1 MKRRLFNLAVFTLVL
16 VGLLA
21 AGPTLAHAAEAPW
34 EQSGEIE
41 WQLDNG
47 TLTIRPANGASSG
60 ELYDVP
66 WENRKSEITS
76 IVVKDEVIC
85 EFNSW
90 CTGCDNLET
99 ADIRGMR
106 SKYQYLNPF
115 DFRDCPKLK
124 NIITGEGF
132 IGYKPGD
139 SNSMDHSGFP
149 DGYWKN
155 TGNGELYP
163 SLQIPSGMATT
174 WEFFGTEAT
183 LNMWFNSGTA
193 KWGVFD
199 DCLKIKTQDGYD
211 KGEFDEFW
219 NENAEPW
226 NKYKSSISSIIV
238 EDSTAMTAVP
248 SDWFNGYP
256 NLVSAD
262 IRGAIAN
269 PNFSNCPKLK
279 TITTGKG
286 FEGYEFTSTAISGS
300 SYFPQG
306 FWKNAKNG
314 ELYNHQEIPTG
325 MEATWE
331 YYAKEPSA
339 DIWVNAGTAKWGCF
353 DGNLTVKPQNSQAA
367 GDFTLSH
374 YSYTPWRNIAEKIK
388 TAKFS
393 GHVIMGS
400 VDSLFNNCARL
411 VDVDLSGLD
420 LSKAT
425 DTSHMFN
432 GCKSLKNVDLSPLN
446 TSNITDARSMFVDC
460 TRLISID
467 LGNCDLRNLE
477 NSAWMFSGCES
488 LKNVKHGSLKLPK
501 LLDCSGMF
509 HNCKSFK
516 SIDLS
521 GLYAP
526 NITNMSGMFGEC
538 SSLRTINLSNFTTK
552 NVVDMSYLFQG
563 CDSLESLDLSSFDTR
578 EVVDMKYML
587 PTWGKLKKLT
597 VGENF
602 SFKGHDSSSNQ
613 AVLEEGSRWESSAD
627 GKVYDYDS
635 LPSCVAATYT
645 RVDDP
650 DNPGTPDIW
659 FTDVNKNTDHYE
671 DIIWLAENGISAGY
685 PDGSFRPMGTVVRQD
700 MAAFLYRL
708 AGSPAYTPT
717 AKDKKRFSDVTVN
730 TPHAK
735 EIWWLASESISSGY
749 NDGTFRPMAPVY
761 RQDMS
766 AFLHRLCNQFGNGIE
781 APSKVS
787 FPDVNSKTPHA
798 EDIEWL
804 SSVGISM
811 GYPDGTFRP
820 MVPVYRQDMAAF
832 LHRLYSV
839 GM

>member
-1 MKRRLFNLAVFTLVL
+1 MATRQRNADNSTAKR
-16 VGLLA
+16 
-21 AGPTLAHAAEAPW
+21 
-34 EQSGEIE
+34 
-41 WQLDNG
+41 
-47 TLTIRPANGASSG
+47 ASSG

-76 IVVKDEVIC
+76 IVVEDVIFC
-85 EFNSW
+85 SFNSW

-99 ADIRGMR
+99 ADVRGMR
-106 SKYQYLNPF
+106 SEYQHPNPF
-115 DFRDCPKLK
+115 DFRDCLKLK
-124 NIITGEGF
+124 KIITGEGF

-139 SNSMDHSGFP
+139 PNSMDHSGFP

-163 SLQIPSGMATT
+163 SLQIPSGMAAT
-174 WEFFGTEAT
+174 WEFFSTETT

-199 DCLKIKTQDGYD
+199 DCLKIKTQNGYD

-226 NKYKSSISSIIV
+226 NKYKSSISSISV
-238 EDSTAMTAVP
+238 EDSTRMTEVWD
-248 SDWFNGYP
+248 DWFSDYP

-262 IRGAIAN
+262 IRGAISN
-269 PNFSNCPKLK
+269 PNFSSCPKLK

-286 FEGYEFTSTAISGS
+286 FEGYNCTSSDMYS
-300 SYFPQG
+300 SSHFPQG

-314 ELYNHQEIPTG
+314 ELYNHQEIPTS

-353 DGNLTVKPQNSQAA
+353 DGNLTVKPQNSQAV

-374 YSYTPWRNIAEKIK
+374 YSYTPWGNIAEKIK

-425 DTSHMFN
+425 DTSRMFY
-432 GCKSLKNVDLSPLN
+432 GCKSLKKVDLSPLN

-538 SSLRTINLSNFTTK
+538 SSLCTINLSYFTTK
-552 NVVDMSYLFQG
+552 NVVDMSCLFQG

-587 PTWGKLKKLT
+587 RTWGKLKKLT

-602 SFKGHDSSSNQ
+602 SFKGLASSSNQ
-613 AVLEEGSRWESSAD
+613 AVLEEGSRWKSSAD

-659 FTDVNKNTDHYE
+659 FTDVNKNTDHYK

-708 AGSPAYTPT
+708 AGSPEYTPT
-717 AKDKKRFSDVTVN
+717 AQDKKRFSDVTVN

-804 SSVGISM
+804 ASVGISM

-832 LHRLYSV
+832 LHRLYNV

>member
-1 MKRRLFNLAVFTLVL
+1 
-16 VGLLA
+16 
-21 AGPTLAHAAEAPW
+21 
-34 EQSGEIE
+34 
-41 WQLDNG
+41 
-47 TLTIRPANGASSG
+47 
-60 ELYDVP
+60 
-66 WENRKSEITS
+66 
-76 IVVKDEVIC
+76 
-85 EFNSW
+85 
-90 CTGCDNLET
+90 
-99 ADIRGMR
+99 
-106 SKYQYLNPF
+106 
-115 DFRDCPKLK
+115 
-124 NIITGEGF
+124 
-132 IGYKPGD
+132 
-139 SNSMDHSGFP
+139 
-149 DGYWKN
+149 
-155 TGNGELYP
+155 
-163 SLQIPSGMATT
+163 
-174 WEFFGTEAT
+174 
-183 LNMWFNSGTA
+183 
-193 KWGVFD
+193 
-199 DCLKIKTQDGYD
+199 
-211 KGEFDEFW
+211 
-219 NENAEPW
+219 
-226 NKYKSSISSIIV
+226 
-238 EDSTAMTAVP
+238 
-248 SDWFNGYP
+248 
-256 NLVSAD
+256 
-262 IRGAIAN
+262 
-269 PNFSNCPKLK
+269 
-279 TITTGKG
+279 
-286 FEGYEFTSTAISGS
+286 
-300 SYFPQG
+300 
-306 FWKNAKNG
+306 
-314 ELYNHQEIPTG
+314 
-325 MEATWE
+325 
-331 YYAKEPSA
+331 
-339 DIWVNAGTAKWGCF
+339 
-353 DGNLTVKPQNSQAA
+353 
-367 GDFTLSH
+367 
-374 YSYTPWRNIAEKIK
+374 
-388 TAKFS
+388 
-393 GHVIMGS
+393 MGS

-425 DTSHMFN
+425 DTSRMFY
-432 GCKSLKNVDLSPLN
+432 GCKSLKKVDLSPLN
-446 TSNITDARSMFVDC
+446 TSNITDARSMFVGC

-552 NVVDMSYLFQG
+552 SVVDMSCLFQG

-587 PTWGKLKKLT
+587 RTWGKLKKLT

-645 RVDDP
+645 RVNDP

-659 FTDVNKNTDHYE
+659 FTDVNKNTDHYK

-685 PDGSFRPMGTVVRQD
+685 PDGSFRPMSTVVRQD

-708 AGSPAYTPT
+708 AGSPEYTPT
-717 AKDKKRFSDVTVN
+717 AQDKKRFSDVTVN

-749 NDGTFRPMAPVY
+749 NDGTFRPMTPVY

-804 SSVGISM
+804 ASVGISM

-832 LHRLYSV
+832 LHRLYNV
-839 GM
+839 GMQVD